1 VAKTD
6 GTGGVSSRSVQG
18 YGWVPDLPD
27 ARDYMYSAPQAVLAQ
42 LPSNMDLRPDCPPIY
57 DQGQLGSC
65 TANAIGAAH
74 AFAQLRQFKK
84 DFMPSRL
91 FIYFNERVMEH
102 TVETD
107 SGAMIR
113 DGIKSVANLGVC
125 PETSW
130 PYDINR
136 FRDKPA
142 AQCYTEAEK
151 NQVTVYRRVLQ
162 NLHQL
167 QGALANSTPVVFG
180 FSVYETFEGQDV
192 AQSGVVPMPSRGE
205 KLLGGHAVLAVG
217 YDDASQ
223 RFIVR
228 NSWGPNWGQQGY
240 FTMPYA
246 YVTNAQLAQ
255 DFWTIDVV
263 EEPTAT
269 TPQQARKAATKAT
282 KKTTTKTT
290 KRGAKTTTKAAKT
303 SKAKSRTRS

>member
-1 VAKTD
+1 MATPQPTPTARKKA
-6 GTGGVSSRSVQG
+6 R
-18 YGWVPDLPD
+18 YGWTPDLPD
-27 ARDYMYSAPQAVLAQ
+27 ARDHIYSAPAIALAA
-42 LPSNMDLRPDCPPIY
+42 LPPSADLRGGCPPVY
-57 DQGQLGSC
+57 DQEQIGSC
-65 TANAIGAAH
+65 TANAIGAA
-74 AFAQLRQFKK
+74 FEFEVKK
-84 DFMPSRL
+84 QGLADFMPSRL

>member
-1 VAKTD
+1 
-6 GTGGVSSRSVQG
+6 
-18 YGWVPDLPD
+18 
-27 ARDYMYSAPQAVLAQ
+27 MYSAPQAVLAQ
-42 LPSNMDLRPDCPPIY
+42 LPSNIDLRPDCPPVY

-65 TANAIGAAH
+65 TANAIGGAH
-74 AFAQLRQFKK
+74 AFTQLRQFKK

-113 DGIKSVANLGVC
+113 DGIKSVAKLGVC

-136 FRDKPA
+136 FRDKPG
-142 AQCYTEAEK
+142 AQCYTEAAK

-167 QGALANSTPVVFG
+167 QGALANGTPVVFG
-180 FSVYETFEGQDV
+180 FSVYETFEGPDV
-192 AQSGVVPMPSRGE
+192 ARTGVVPMPSRGE

-217 YDDASQ
+217 YDDPSQ

-246 YVTNAQLAQ
+246 YVTNPQLAQ
-255 DFWTIDVV
+255 DFWTIEVV
-263 EEPTAT
+263 EEPTTT
-269 TPQQARKAATKAT
+269 TPQPARKAATKTT
-282 KKTTTKTT
+282 KKAAKKTT
-290 KRGAKTTTKAAKT
+290 KRSAKKTAKAAKT
-303 SKAKSRTRS
+303 SKARSRTRS